1 MHTAFGHPKP
11 QPRFCVAALDQ
22 TVRAFFTTNKY
33 DEQSSNEI
41 IRAPSHVARTDVDGK
56 YTLILQ
62 DKKNF
67 ENKTVCIL
75 DAGVGVLPIIAA
87 RSGAKM
93 VYAVE
98 SSALRDTMEV
108 LVKDN
113 GHDIQSRIN
122 IVKDIDDIDVKVDVI
137 LISPMGILCLHGNY
151 LSKLVKA
158 RDKLLNSDGVVVP
171 KSLKILT
178 APLFDEKT
186 TKYLRTKIILE
197 RPTFFWG

>member
-1 MHTAFGHPKP
+1 MA
-11 QPRFCVAALDQ
+11 
-22 TVRAFFTTNKY
+22 NK
-33 DEQSSNEI
+33 
-41 IRAPSHVARTDVDGK
+41 APTKLSEHLHMLQEPMWMAK

-98 SSALRDTMEV
+98 SSALRETMEV

-113 GHDIQSRIN
+113 GQDIQSKIT
-122 IVKDIDDIDVKVDVI
+122 IVKSVEDIDVKVDVI
-137 LISPMGILCLHGNY
+137 LIPQWVFSAYTVTIYQN
-151 LSKLVKA
+151 
-158 RDKLLNSDGVVVP
+158 
-171 KSLKILT
+171 
-178 APLFDEKT
+178 
-186 TKYLRTKIILE
+186 
-197 RPTFFWG
+197 W